1 MEKKIKKHDQANYEI
16 QLTITAAEQDA
27 AKATMLK
34 HFQKDFEMA
43 GFRKGAAPLEIVE
56 QNTKPEYLTMGIYE
70 HLINQGLQ
78 AIVKENEKLRFIG
91 EPYDLKQ
98 EQKDGNTTM
107 TMFLDVFPEV
117 EILNSDWEKE
127 KLAHIHPVIE
137 EEEIDQAVMNIKKN
151 FAEYKDVEEIT
162 LDSISKIAMEFIDT
176 DGKSLETGHNYVGE
190 QEFAEG
196 DFYQKT
202 FLNKKRG
209 ESREISYKEKDLPAV
224 YHYKKTEWTPK
235 HIKLTVQDCKKVVLP
250 ELTEAMML
258 QLFGKESTVKNEAQ
272 LRDFIRD
279 TLAQQKFEADLVK
292 SIEDL
297 LQKVKTESMQVLVPR
312 TLIEEEFSTRMKSL
326 QERFGGQEKLTTYF
340 QQMGDEKGK
349 AFLDD
354 IKRAAK
360 ESLEKF
366 FILQKMVEALKID
379 INWEKPETLEVERK
393 LYEKLGEDH
402 EHGHHHDHD
411 HHEHHEEKAEKKTP
425 AKKKSSK

>member
-224 YHYKKTEWTPK
+224 YHYKKTE
-235 HIKLTVQDCKKVVLP
+235 
-250 ELTEAMML
+250 
-258 QLFGKESTVKNEAQ
+258 
-272 LRDFIRD
+272 
-279 TLAQQKFEADLVK
+279 
-292 SIEDL
+292 
-297 LQKVKTESMQVLVPR
+297 
-312 TLIEEEFSTRMKSL
+312 
-326 QERFGGQEKLTTYF
+326 
-340 QQMGDEKGK
+340 
-349 AFLDD
+349 
-354 IKRAAK
+354 
-360 ESLEKF
+360 
-366 FILQKMVEALKID
+366 
-379 INWEKPETLEVERK
+379 
-393 LYEKLGEDH
+393 
-402 EHGHHHDHD
+402 
-411 HHEHHEEKAEKKTP
+411 
-425 AKKKSSK
+425 

>member
-1 MEKKIKKHDQANYEI
+1 
-16 QLTITAAEQDA
+16 
-27 AKATMLK
+27 
-34 HFQKDFEMA
+34 
-43 GFRKGAAPLEIVE
+43 
-56 QNTKPEYLTMGIYE
+56 
-70 HLINQGLQ
+70 
-78 AIVKENEKLRFIG
+78 
-91 EPYDLKQ
+91 
-98 EQKDGNTTM
+98 M
-107 TMFLDVFPEV
+107 TMYLDIFPEV
-117 EILNSDWEKE
+117 EILNTDWEKE
-127 KLAHIHPVIE
+127 KLAHIHPMIG

-151 FAEYKDVEEIT
+151 FAEYKDVEEVT
-162 LDSISKIAMEFIDT
+162 LDSISKIAMEFIDA
-176 DGKSLETGHNYVGE
+176 DGKVLETGHNYVGE

-196 DFYQKT
+196 DFYHKT

-209 ESREISYKEKDLPAV
+209 ESRELPYKEKDLPAV
-224 YHYKKTEWTPK
+224 YHYKKTEGTPK

-297 LQKVKTESMQVLVPR
+297 LQKVKTQSMQVVVPR

-326 QERFGGQEKLTTYF
+326 QERFGGQEKLTGYF

-379 INWEKPETLEVERK
+379 INREKPEALEVERK

-402 EHGHHHDHD
+402 DHGHHHDHD
-411 HHEHHEEKAEKKTP
+411 HHTHHEEEKAEKKAP
-425 AKKKSSK
+425 AKKKK